1 MRFQN
6 FTIHPF
12 AVFLLCTLPLWVYG
26 VLCGSTGH
34 DDAHIS
40 FWPAWT
46 LIHQGEILNYNGVP
60 LEQSSSLLLTA
71 LTALYALVTPLS
83 IITGGYLANLTGA
96 FVTVAL
102 AYMAARRA
110 TLPHPWLPALLTAL
124 TPYFAYWAWSG
135 METTLAAACALAF
148 IISMARYAER
158 ASTGHVVLLLISTTL
173 LAAVRPEMPVVGSA
187 FLIVAAIFL
196 RRPSLLVFILPFA
209 ALTLWRYH
217 YFGVWM
223 PNPVYAKSGLPD
235 AEQLQRGVN
244 YFLRLF
250 RQPLAALGVTFTLIL
265 FSIRSFTCIRQYIQ
279 QRIQPDTQQYA
290 QQPLLLLCCLWV
302 MLYGGFVITSGGDW
316 MKEGRFWVPLIAPLW
331 LTIHSAITPKIS
343 VTLLILLCSYTPF
356 FIKTFSFGTPL
367 WHYTVQK
374 KLANADASFFE
385 VANREHLRDWPALQA
400 LQHQLRNLP
409 LSSEKPLTLMS
420 KQMGMVNY
428 HLFSEFGS
436 TLRVWD
442 MAGLVDNTLRNC
454 AVMAQDGFDKQGL
467 RINYRKFFERLP
479 QAMQGCGIQAPDIIY
494 DIYGWGESTPLPE
507 FLRTQGYTILFNQT
521 GRVNIPWG
529 IDITAQETVAIKS
542 SLLAGKTINTATVD
556 FNQRLSE
563 Q

>member
-1 MRFQN
+1 VRFQN

-34 DDAHIS
+34 DDAHIN
-40 FWPAWT
+40 FWSVWT
-46 LIHQGEILNYNGVP
+46 LLEHGEILNYNGER
-60 LEQSSSLLLTA
+60 LEQTTSLTLDA

-102 AYMAARRA
+102 TYMAARRVA
-110 TLPHPWLPALLTAL
+110 LPHPWLPALLTAL
-124 TPYFAYWAWSG
+124 TPYFTYWAWSG

-158 ASTGHVVLLLISTTL
+158 TSTFRVALLLICATL
-173 LAAVRPEMPVVGSA
+173 LAAARPEMPVVGVA
-187 FLIVAAIFL
+187 FLFIAAIFL
-196 RRPSLLVFILPFA
+196 RRPALLIFILPFA
-209 ALTLWRYH
+209 ALTLWRHY
-217 YFGVWM
+217 YFGAWL

-250 RQPLAALGVTFTLIL
+250 RQPLAAIGVTLTLIL
-265 FSIRSFTCIRQYIQ
+265 FSMQIFSCIRQYIQ
-279 QRIQPDTQQYA
+279 PNNQQHT

-302 MLYGGFVITSGGDW
+302 MLYGSFVITSGGDW
-316 MKEGRFWVPLIAPLW
+316 MKEGRFWVPLVAPLW
-331 LTIHSAITPKIS
+331 LVIHSVITPKTS
-343 VTLLILLCSYTPF
+343 AALLVLLCGYTPF

-367 WHYTVQK
+367 WQYAAQK

-385 VANREHLRDWPALQA
+385 IANREHLRDWPALQA
-400 LQHQLRNLP
+400 LQHQLRLMP

-428 HLFSEFGS
+428 HLFSEFGN

-467 RINYRKFFERLP
+467 RINYRKFFDRLP
-479 QAMQGCGIQAPDIIY
+479 QATRECDMEAPDIIY
-494 DIYGWGESTPLPE
+494 DIYGWGENTPLPE

-521 GRVNIPWG
+521 GRVNIPLG

-542 SLLAGKTINTATVD
+542 SLLAADKTINTITVD
-556 FNQRLSE
+556 FNQYLS
-563 Q
+563 QP